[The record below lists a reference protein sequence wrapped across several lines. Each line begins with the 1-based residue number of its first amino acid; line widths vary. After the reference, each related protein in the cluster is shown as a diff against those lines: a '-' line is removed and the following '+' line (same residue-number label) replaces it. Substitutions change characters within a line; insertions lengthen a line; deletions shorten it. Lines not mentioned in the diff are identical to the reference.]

1 MVFFATM
8 QVVLANITLPGCID
22 AVVVTLL
29 VVFGIA
35 GTVRG
40 LAGECARLLALGAG
54 VAVAFLLYPL
64 LRTHLFVHPELPW
77 KILTLAG
84 TVLGSSAAGLLVHS
98 VTRRFLRIIIGQPAD
113 AILGGIIALITT
125 SIAIVVVLFFVH
137 AIPLS
142 GMHNAVFKQSA
153 SGRISEPLIVFAKE
167 MTTRK

>member
-1 MVFFATM
+1 MVFFANM
-8 QVVLANITLPGCID
+8 QAVLASLTLPGCID

-29 VVFGIA
+29 VIFCVA

-40 LAGECARLLALGAG
+40 LAGECARFLALGAG
-54 VAVAFLLYPL
+54 VAIAFLLYPV
-64 LRTHLFVHPELPW
+64 LRTHVFAHPELPW
-77 KILTLAG
+77 KMLTLAG
-84 TVLGSSAAGLLVHS
+84 TVLASAAAGLLVHS
-98 VTRRFLRIIIGQPAD
+98 VTRKFLRIIIGQPAD

-142 GMHNAVFKQSA
+142 GMHDAVFKQSA